1 MKNNSYHNT
10 TKDSRDQ
17 LELFEKSANRQEV
30 VILSLF
36 KRNPRMTAS
45 ECFRM
50 YPDRNV
56 PLTSIRRGM
65 SNLMKFGSIIKMD
78 GYQNQLPDE
87 EIDESKILKK
97 TGIYGRKEYVYEIN
111 LNSK

>member
-1 MKNNSYHNT
+1 MKDKSFHNS
-10 TKDSRDQ
+10 TKEAADQ
-17 LELFEKSANRQEV
+17 LELFEKTANRQEI

-56 PLTSIRRGM
+56 PLTSIRRGIT
-65 SNLMKFGSIIKMD
+65 NLTKSGSLIKLD
-78 GYQNQLPDE
+78 GSQGQLPDE
-87 EIDESKILKK
+87 EIDESKIMKK
-97 TGIYGRKEYVYEIN
+97 VGIYGRKEYVYEIN
-111 LNSK
+111 LKR

>member
-1 MKNNSYHNT
+1 
-10 TKDSRDQ
+10 
-17 LELFEKSANRQEV
+17 
-30 VILSLF
+30 
-36 KRNPRMTAS
+36 
-45 ECFRM
+45 
-50 YPDRNV
+50 
-56 PLTSIRRGM
+56 
-65 SNLMKFGSIIKMD
+65 MKFGSIIKMD